1 MKTRCLIVDDEP
13 LAIEVIETYLNNLS
27 DIEIVGKCQNAVQ
40 AFEIIKKKAVDLIFL
55 DIQMPQITGIDFV
68 KTLLSPPK
76 VIFTTAYRD
85 YAIDGF
91 DLNVVDYLLKPIP
104 IDRFL
109 KAMDKYY
116 ESIKP
121 KFDTAVSLLQTE
133 IKDDPYIFVKSDRK
147 MIRILLDEIYFL
159 ESLKDYV
166 TIYKK
171 DKKIITKNQIGFFEQ
186 TLPHDKFLRIHRS
199 YIVSVSKI
207 EAYTPSSVEILNKN
221 LPIGRNYKNE
231 VMKKFNI

>member
-27 DIEIVGKCQNAVQ
+27 DIEIVGKCENAVQ
-40 AFEIIKKKAVDLIFL
+40 AFELIKKKAVDLIFL
-55 DIQMPQITGIDFV
+55 DIQMPQITGIDFI
-68 KTLLSPPK
+68 KTLLNPPK
-76 VIFTTAYRD
+76 VIFTTAYRQ

-116 ESIKP
+116 VSIQQKP
-121 KFDTAVSLLQTE
+121 EADVLISQAKIE
-133 IKDDPYIFVKSDRK
+133 NDPYIFVKSERK
-147 MIRILLDEIYFL
+147 MIKIFLDEIYFL

-186 TLPHDKFLRIHRS
+186 ALPNDKFLRIHRS
-199 YIVSVSKI
+199 FIVSISKI
-207 EAYTPSSVEILNKN
+207 EAYTPNSIEILNKN

-231 VMKKFNI
+231 IMKKFNI